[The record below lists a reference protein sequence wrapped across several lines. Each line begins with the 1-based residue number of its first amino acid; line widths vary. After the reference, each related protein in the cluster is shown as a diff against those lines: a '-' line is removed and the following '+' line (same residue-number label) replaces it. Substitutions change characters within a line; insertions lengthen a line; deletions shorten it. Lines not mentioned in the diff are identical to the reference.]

1 MQNRAREGVW
11 TNSGRAITDGRVGL
25 DLTNPEPVRYRSPW
39 INNLRSRFNYR
50 GSNPE
55 PSDLDRTAY
64 PHPRRTDTLG
74 EILAD
79 QAGSDGPR
87 LSPSFP
93 RH

>member
-39 INNLRSRFNYR
+39 INNLRSRFSYR

-55 PSDLDRTAY
+55 PSDLDRTAQSSSSAT
-64 PHPRRTDTLG
+64 PNLNRTIHDPR
-74 EILAD
+74 
-79 QAGSDGPR
+79 PR
-87 LSPSFP
+87 CYRDSSQF
-93 RH
+93 